1 MKGLYRQ
8 LTAATTLCTGRAAPL
23 STCGNKP
30 VCGNA
35 LLVSNKNGARGSVLP
50 CRIHPGHCALARFPP
65 LPTRVCTAS
74 LRRQRRCAL
83 AERHHYP
90 PVVIN
95 LPAVMHLYSPI
106 KTEPEAPFFHAVSI
120 PDAAPSHA
128 SRSLANK
135 GLYRQLTTA
144 TTLCTGRAAPLS
156 TCGNKPACDNALL
169 VTNKNGARGSV
180 LQCRIHSGRSALAR
194 FPPLPARV
202 CTASS
207 RRQRRCALAERHH
220 CPPVVIN
227 LSVVMHF

>member
-1 MKGLYRQ
+1 MNEKRSPRLRFSMPYPFR
-8 LTAATTLCTGRAAPL
+8 TPRPRAL
-23 STCGNKP
+23 P
-30 VCGNA
+30 V
-35 LLVSNKNGARGSVLP
+35 
-50 CRIHPGHCALARFPP
+50 P
-65 LPTRVCTAS
+65 LPTRVGAAS
-74 LRRQRRCAL
+74 SRRQRRCVL

-106 KTEPEAPFFHAVSI
+106 KTEPEAPLFHAVSI
-120 PDAAPSHA
+120 PDAAPSRS
-128 SRSLANK
+128 SRSFANK

-144 TTLCTGRAAPLS
+144 TTLCTGRAASLS
-156 TCGNKPACDNALL
+156 TCGNKPVCGNARL

-180 LQCRIHSGRSALAR
+180 FPCRIHPGRSALAR
-194 FPPLPARV
+194 FPPLPTRV